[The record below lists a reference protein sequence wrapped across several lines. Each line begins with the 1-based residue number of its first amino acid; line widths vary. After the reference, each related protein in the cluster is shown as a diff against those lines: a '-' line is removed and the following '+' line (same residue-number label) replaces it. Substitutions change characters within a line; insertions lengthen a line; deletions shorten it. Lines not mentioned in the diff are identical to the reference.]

1 MDAAIASATGLP
13 VAVADDALICVAMGA
28 GRAFEDRT
36 YHGVL
41 IAA

>member
-1 MDAAIASATGLP
+1 VR
-13 VAVADDALICVAMGA
+13 VAENALICVAMGA
-28 GRAFEDRT
+28 GLAFEDRT